1 MNRGKTPGNKPNSD
15 SKLSEN
21 TQQFF
26 PFWGFTNEFTNH
38 FIALSNPVYTKE
50 EVDELKEMYERIA
63 HANATHVKTFLLA
76 IDKFLLA
83 TNPQDYFKKLRDASI
98 QNHETDPAAMLHNM
112 AVALQQIKEISAQAN
127 NTEAEVLDAA
137 FDYGANVIKH
147 RMEKLKE
154 IHDLIHETFSKPG
167 NDLQAILK
175 GSEKPR
181 QPK

>member
-1 MNRGKTPGNKPNSD
+1 MNRGKNTGNKPN
-15 SKLSEN
+15 EN

-26 PFWGFTNEFTNH
+26 PFWGFTNEFINH
-38 FIALSNPVYTKE
+38 FVALSNPVYTKE
-50 EVDELKEMYERIA
+50 EVDELKEMYDRIN
-63 HANATHVKTFLLA
+63 HANAAHVKTLLLA
-76 IDKFLLA
+76 IDQFLLA

-112 AVALQQIKEISAQAN
+112 AAALQQIKAISAQAQG
-127 NTEAEVLDAA
+127 TEAEVLNAA
-137 FDYGANVIKH
+137 FNYGANVIKH

-181 QPK
+181 QLK